1 MKETDDKQK
10 LADFTH
16 RCIIT
21 MLLLIVLFLLVQL
34 SKSWRNERFLDAT
47 INKYTTTSTNHIK

>member
-1 MKETDDKQK
+1 MKEIDERQKITDF
-10 LADFTH
+10 AH

-34 SKSWRNERFLDAT
+34 SRSWRNERFLDAT